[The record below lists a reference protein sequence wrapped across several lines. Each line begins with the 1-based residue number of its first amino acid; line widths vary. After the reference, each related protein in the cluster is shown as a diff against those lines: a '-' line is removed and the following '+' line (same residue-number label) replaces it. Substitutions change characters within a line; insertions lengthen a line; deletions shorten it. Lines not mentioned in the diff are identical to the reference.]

1 MYSNLS
7 KNMLASIFSLVFL
20 SLVLNANVVL
30 VGVYDA
36 VFLGSR
42 PLGGYPQSLGILD
55 LLEGL
60 SELLAVAP
68 EFLACLSYPLADW
81 NKALRIG

>member
-20 SLVLNANVVL
+20 CLVLNANVVL
-30 VGVYDA
+30 AGVYDA

-42 PLGGYPQSLGILD
+42 PLGGYPQSLLGILD

-60 SELLAVAP
+60 SEPLAVAP
-68 EFLACLSYPLADW
+68 EFLLACLS
-81 NKALRIG
+81 